1 MESLNYHHLYYFW
14 NVCRLGG
21 FTKAA
26 TALRLSQ
33 SSVSEQVSLLEARLG
48 HKLLERTTRRVQ
60 VTEAGA
66 AAFRFADKIF
76 GTGQELL
83 DFMALRPSS
92 RKQHLRFGAL
102 AGLSRNLQGRFLSP
116 LMNREDVQFSVTV
129 GESRRLLKLLREHS
143 LDLVLSTYPSGEA
156 ETGELYAHP
165 LMSSPLCLV
174 MRPRKGLAR
183 KNYLA
188 ILEAERVYLPSAAME
203 SRADFDH
210 FTNSKGLTLK
220 VGGEVD
226 DVALLRVLALSGKG
240 IVLIPKMGVVN
251 DLANRNLVLIH
262 EFKNFT
268 QAFYAITRQKRFPNP
283 LIAELVRA
291 FG

>member
-1 MESLNYHHLYYFW
+1 MENLNYHHLYYFW

-26 TALRLSQ
+26 AALKLSQ

-48 HKLLERTTRRVQ
+48 QKLLERTTRRVQ

-66 AAFRFADKIF
+66 AALRFADTIF
-76 GTGQELL
+76 GAGQELL
-83 DFMALRPSS
+83 DFMSLRPST
-92 RKQHLRFGAL
+92 RQQRLRFGAL
-102 AGLSRNLQGRFLSP
+102 AGLSRNLQGRFLAP
-116 LMNREDVQFSVTV
+116 LLDRDDVQFSVTV

-143 LDLVLSTYPSGEA
+143 LDLVLSTYPAGES

-165 LMSSPLCLV
+165 LTSSPLCLV
-174 MRPRKGLAR
+174 MRPKKGLSR
-183 KNYLA
+183 KNYLEM
-188 ILEAERVYLPSAAME
+188 LSSERVYLPSLALE

-210 FTNSKGLTLK
+210 FAHSKGLTLK

-226 DVALLRVLALSGKG
+226 DVALLRVLALTGKG
-240 IVLIPKMGVVN
+240 IVLIPKMGVAN
-251 DLANRNLVLIH
+251 DLTNRNLVLVH

-268 QAFYAITRQKRFPNP
+268 QHFYAITRQKRFPNP

-291 FG
+291 FR